1 MSLFVKWTQRKA
13 LCDVFP
19 PVVQL
24 QLGSQSESQPGSQ
37 LGPPSR
43 SQLGYQPGS
52 RLQSQSCCSQVSESV
67 NSGLIFY
74 SDIQSHA
81 RWNSLKMLYRY
92 KCQTLESQLKA
103 SRLLLISRV

>member
-19 PVVQL
+19 QGVQL

-43 SQLGYQPGS
+43 SQLGYQPQS

-67 NSGLIFY
+67 NSGLIFD
-74 SDIQSHA
+74 SDIQRHA
-81 RWNSLKMLYRY
+81 RWNSLEMLYRY
-92 KCQTLESQLKA
+92 RCQTLESQLKA
-103 SRLLLISRV
+103 SRLFLISRV